1 MRSFGRED
9 DEDDAVGD
17 DAAFQRPCSGAA
29 LWEDGAAGDGDGE
42 RWVRDDDTGLAARTK
57 NLRPLQLTADEAP
70 VRNACRLLTLQAQTT
85 AKGSGS
91 ACRPRAARDLATM
104 AANAGT
110 ATPATVGRPG
120 AMVAMYGVLSDAF
133 AGGGTTPVS
142 TLQHATTV
150 RRRALTLPRLSMC
163 YLDGTQA
170 ARSLEV
176 HLLRLKPVFLR
187 LLDKPPRD
195 AAVRAQLAPNRP
207 ITIDGQPLTLS
218 QGFLEHALKLSDQVR
233 QVRGGVGSAI

>member
-1 MRSFGRED
+1 
-9 DEDDAVGD
+9 
-17 DAAFQRPCSGAA
+17 
-29 LWEDGAAGDGDGE
+29 
-42 RWVRDDDTGLAARTK
+42 
-57 NLRPLQLTADEAP
+57 
-70 VRNACRLLTLQAQTT
+70 
-85 AKGSGS
+85 
-91 ACRPRAARDLATM
+91 M
-104 AANAGT
+104 AAHAGT

-133 AGGGTTPVS
+133 AGGGTTPV
-142 TLQHATTV
+142 
-150 RRRALTLPRLSMC
+150 RALQQERNEPARGALTRPRLSTC
-163 YLDGTQA
+163 AVDGAQA

-207 ITIDGQPLTLS
+207 VTIEGQPLTLS

-233 QVRGGVGSAI
+233 RVGGGAGLGIPDGADRAMLLPGPCRSRTASWVSTSTWRSSCCGRASCSRPRKHAGAVAMAAAAAMELRH